1 MARYVLLRLIQLLPV
16 LFLASV
22 GVWLMIYLIPG
33 DPTIALLGADVT
45 PEQLARARTLMG
57 LDRPLPVQYALWLGR
72 VVRGTNITGVLMPL
86 RPSASHAPSCIP
98 HGAILIAA
106 LRRGSIDLR

>member
-1 MARYVLLRLIQLLPV
+1 MARYVLLRLMQLLPV

-22 GVWLMIYLIPG
+22 GMWLMIYLIPG

-57 LDRPLPVQYALWLGR
+57 LDRPFRSSTRSG
-72 VVRGTNITGVLMPL
+72 
-86 RPSASHAPSCIP
+86 SAGSS
-98 HGAILIAA
+98 GATS
-106 LRRGSIDLR
+106 GSRT